1 MTKSVLITGAS
12 GGIGMRLAKAMISK
26 GYRVVL
32 HGNRHMEAILDLH
45 GQYPDQITAVT
56 ADISTEMG
64 ISQLTQA
71 VGECDVVL
79 HCPTACVS

>member
-32 HGNRHMEAILDLH
+32 HGNRHMEAILDMH
-45 GQYPDQITAVT
+45 GKYPDQITAVT
-56 ADISTEMG
+56 SDIS
-64 ISQLTQA
+64 L
-71 VGECDVVL
+71 
-79 HCPTACVS
+79 